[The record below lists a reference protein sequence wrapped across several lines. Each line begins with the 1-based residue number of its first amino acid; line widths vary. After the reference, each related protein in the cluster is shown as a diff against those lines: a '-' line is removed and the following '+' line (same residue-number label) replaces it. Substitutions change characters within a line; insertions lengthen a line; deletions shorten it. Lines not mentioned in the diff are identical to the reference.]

1 MSAAKARGVDREM
14 PDPEA
19 PTPTSKAEDAGP
31 LDEAETPFDGRAFAR
46 RLPRGPGVYRML
58 DHKAAVLYVGK
69 AANLRKRVESYFA
82 RTPSDPRIA
91 TMVAQVAAMEFIVT
105 RTEGEALLLEAQL
118 IKSLKPRYN
127 IDLRDDKSYPYIHFT
142 DHEFPQVGFYRGSR
156 QRPGRFFGPYPS
168 AQAVR
173 LTLNHVYRF
182 FRLRQCEDSVYRHRS
197 RPCLQHQIGRCS
209 APCVGMIESHNYARQ
224 LHHAELFLQGR
235 ADRLLD
241 ELGEEMQQAARDL
254 AFERAAE
261 LRDQLASLQ
270 RVLANQYVQGE
281 RGELDVVVVH
291 VADGQVCVEL
301 LYFRGGL
308 SLGNR
313 SYFPRSA
320 GSLDPAEILRGFLLQ
335 HYLQL
340 PPPGELLL
348 SHPIEDQQAL
358 AELLSV
364 THGQRVKLIA
374 NPRGDRA
381 RWVEMG
387 LRTAA
392 AALEARAADAASMQ
406 RRFDDLAQ
414 LLDVDTIE
422 RVECFDISHTQ
433 GEQTVASCVVF
444 GPEGALRNDYRR
456 YNISGITPGDDYA
469 AMRQAL
475 QRRFRRLRDG
485 EGTAPDLLLI
495 DGGRGQL
502 AQAIEVLTDLGLQD
516 LTLLGVAK
524 GEERRAG
531 EESLWR
537 PGVDQPLRPSG
548 NRPAALLIQQ
558 VRDEAHRFAI
568 TGHRA
573 RRGKQQTHSVLEDIA
588 GVGGKRRKALLQH
601 FGGLKGLERAGIEE
615 LMRVEGISR
624 ALAERIYERL
634 HH

>member
-1 MSAAKARGVDREM
+1 
-14 PDPEA
+14 
-19 PTPTSKAEDAGP
+19 
-31 LDEAETPFDGRAFAR
+31 
-46 RLPRGPGVYRML
+46 L

-502 AQAIEVLTDLGLQD
+502 AQAIEVLTELGLQD
-516 LTLLGVAK
+516 LALLGVAK

-537 PGVDQPLRPSG
+537 PGVDQPLRPPG